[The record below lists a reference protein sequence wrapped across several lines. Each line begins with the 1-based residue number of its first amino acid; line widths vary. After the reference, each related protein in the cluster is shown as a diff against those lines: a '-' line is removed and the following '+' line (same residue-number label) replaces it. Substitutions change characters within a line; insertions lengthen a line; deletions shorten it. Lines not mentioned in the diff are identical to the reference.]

1 MTESLFDLPPVA
13 RARRTDP
20 PESHEAAKSVTELTA
35 RQNAVLECL
44 RFAAIPLSD
53 PELADQY
60 RVGASTFEWPEQS
73 DSGLRTRRAE
83 LVKRQLVEKTGTT
96 RLKTGRTAALWS
108 VTDQG
113 KKLNT
118 TKGAKK

>member
-60 RVGASTFEWPEQS
+60 RVGASTRRFNANATGLEQI
-73 DSGLRTRRAE
+73 
-83 LVKRQLVEKTGTT
+83 Q
-96 RLKTGRTAALWS
+96 
-108 VTDQG
+108 
-113 KKLNT
+113 
-118 TKGAKK
+118 